1 MLTTRVLHS
10 ALLLGFASA
19 SLVSSQGAFIDGAFA
34 QGDFA
39 PVGQNAASGVDAGI
53 DPLRSGVPAGPAVD
67 PRLPPAQIPGA
78 GPGAFGPNAPGQG
91 MPQQLPQPF
100 PPQTEKE
107 LAYIEQLLTFW
118 EQQSGKIQ
126 RYRTEFSRWVTDP
139 VFGPAET
146 FKTFSKGEIRYES
159 PDKGLFRVDMTGQ
172 WTPPAQAGGKPSYPD
187 MGDAG
192 KEQWICDG
200 KSLFEFNYA
209 QKKLVE
215 RKLPPEMHGK
225 AIADGPLPF
234 VFGAK
239 KETIQSRYWLRVTTN
254 KEAQEKGEYWLEA
267 YPKSR
272 DDAVNYTKIEII
284 IAGADFLPSAIKIY
298 ERNNVETIYQFTN
311 RSSNWNF
318 DLEKVGLWRS
328 AFNPATPAGWERLV
342 EPAPG
347 EQAAAPLAAG
357 PGNPNR

>member
-1 MLTTRVLHS
+1 MLTMRVLRS

-19 SLVSSQGAFIDGAFA
+19 CFAWADGAFA

-39 PVGQNAASGVDAGI
+39 PVGANPAGVDAGI
-53 DPLRSGVPAGPAVD
+53 DPLRSGVPAGSAVD
-67 PRLPPAQIPGA
+67 SRLPPAQIPGA
-78 GPGAFGPNAPGQG
+78 GPNAFGPNAPGQG

-107 LAYIEQLLTFW
+107 LAYIDQLLTFW
-118 EQQSGKIQ
+118 EQQSSKIQ
-126 RYRTEFSRWVTDP
+126 RYRTEFSRWVVDP
-139 VFGPAET
+139 VFGPADT
-146 FKTFSKGEIRYES
+146 FKTFSRGEIRYEA

-172 WTPPAQAGGKPSYPD
+172 WTPPAQAGGKPTYPD
-187 MGDAG
+187 AGDAG
-192 KEQWICDG
+192 KDQWICDG
-200 KSLFEFNYA
+200 KSLFEFEYA

-215 RKLPPEMHGK
+215 HKLSPEMHGK

-239 KETIQSRYWLRVTTN
+239 KEAIQARYWLRVTTN

-267 YPKSR
+267 YPKSQE
-272 DDAVNYTKIEII
+272 DAANYTKIEII
-284 IAGADFLPSAIKIY
+284 IDGDDFLPSAIKIY
-298 ERNNVETIYQFTN
+298 ERDKETIYQFTN

-318 DLEKVGLWRS
+318 DLEKMGLWRS
-328 AFNPATPAGWERLV
+328 AFNPATPSGWERIV
-342 EPAPG
+342 GPESDAQG
-347 EQAAAPLAAG
+347 AAPLAAG